1 MPVMRYSQRT
11 HGSDCENRM
20 SVTER
25 LMRRFES
32 SGRAR
37 YACAHDAFHSV
48 QFDGSEPV
56 INLTSHV
63 LRRCALSIGG
73 KRSILRGETAKTGI
87 RPTS

>member
-1 MPVMRYSQRT
+1 MA
-11 HGSDCENRM
+11 
-20 SVTER
+20 VTER
-25 LMRRFES
+25 VMGRFES

-37 YACAHDAFHSV
+37 YGRAHDALHSV
-48 QFDGSEPV
+48 QFGERESV